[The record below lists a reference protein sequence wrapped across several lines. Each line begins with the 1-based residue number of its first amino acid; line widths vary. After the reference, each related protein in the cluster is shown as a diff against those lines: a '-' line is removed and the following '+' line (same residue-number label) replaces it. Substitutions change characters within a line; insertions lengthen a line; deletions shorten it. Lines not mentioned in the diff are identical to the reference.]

1 MKSLAGKF
9 FVLAVIAIALLAAI
23 ASIRGVLADRLRY
36 RAEAL
41 QSVGESLAGPQ
52 RIAGLVLA
60 VPYVERITE
69 EQVGVDNVRR
79 QVERTTQ
86 HELLILPDTLEISG
100 RLVPDE
106 RRRGLFRVNGYVYSG
121 RLHGTLRVP
130 DLAAMMRGAGHGRV
144 EPGTP
149 RLLLTV
155 SDVRGLRAVSVRSGA
170 TALDVVPGT
179 GLSGEKASAGV
190 SAPLPTLPAAGEL
203 LTFDAELTLGGAEQ
217 IELVPLAKDTRA
229 SLASPWPHPSFAG
242 RFLPVER
249 SVRGDG
255 FDAKWQATALAT
267 TARDEWLKLARS
279 GGGEGPG
286 GASVRALDTFQVALV
301 DPVDIYS
308 LTDRATKYAIL
319 FVALTLGVFAIY
331 ETLRRMRVHPLQYLL
346 VGAALVTFFLLL
358 LALSEHVG
366 FDRAYLIAA
375 TACVLLL
382 GAYVSGALRSRAKG
396 AGFAAGVAVLYGA
409 LYGIVQSEQNALLLG
424 ALLVFGIL
432 AGIMLLTRRVEWGAR
447 LDGRPDDAGSTLT

>member
-9 FVLAVIAIALLAAI
+9 FVLAVIAIALLVGI

-60 VPYVERITE
+60 VPYFVHVTE

-79 QVERTTQ
+79 LVERSIPR
-86 HELLILPDTLEISG
+86 ELLILPDSLEFSG
-100 RLVPDE
+100 RLAPDE
-106 RRRGLFRVNGYVYSG
+106 RRRGLFRVNGYVYTG
-121 RLHGTLRVP
+121 RIHGTLRAP
-130 DLAAMMRGAGHGRV
+130 DLEAMMRAAGPGRV

-170 TALDVVPGT
+170 STLEVAPGT
-179 GLSGEKASAGV
+179 GLAGAGAGV
-190 SAPLPTLPAAGEL
+190 SALLPAMPQAGEL
-203 LTFDAELTLGGAEQ
+203 LTFDADITLGGAEQ
-217 IELVPLAKDTRA
+217 IEIVPLAKDTRA

-267 TARDEWLKLARS
+267 TARDEWLKLAR
-279 GGGEGPG
+279 GGGEVPG
-286 GASVRALDTFQVALV
+286 TVVPRSLDTFQVALV

-319 FVALTLGVFAIY
+319 FVALTLGVFATY

-358 LALSEHVG
+358 LALAEHVG

-375 TACVLLL
+375 AACVVLL
-382 GAYVSGALRSRAKG
+382 GTYVAGALRSRARG

-432 AGIMLLTRRVEWGAR
+432 AAIMLLTRRVEWGAQ
-447 LDGRPDDAGSTLT
+447 LEARPDPAE